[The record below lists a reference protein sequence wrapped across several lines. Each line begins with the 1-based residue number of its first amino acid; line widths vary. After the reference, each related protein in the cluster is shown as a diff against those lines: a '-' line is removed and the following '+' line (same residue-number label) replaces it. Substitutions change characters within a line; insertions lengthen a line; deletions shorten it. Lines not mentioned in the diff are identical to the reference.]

1 MRPPILDPDHLTL
14 DGLLRFQAASNP
26 ASPALLSPARCLDW
40 AALDQ
45 EVDRLSSLLLEL
57 GVAEG
62 DAVGLMCAKRPE
74 VVTTFL
80 ACARVGALAV
90 PVNFKLL
97 PEQIETFAASVRLRA
112 LLAETS
118 LEELTERVA
127 TCLPDPRR
135 VLLADAAHHA
145 RYTPYETLAAFEGVK
160 VGDRGHPDRI
170 CYLNV
175 TSGTTGC
182 PKCARVTHRNIVA
195 NGLSGL
201 EGLGFTGADIF
212 FGLFSVFSHPH
223 ELFHRSL
230 LVGGPFVIQETMSP
244 RVVCEAVERFKV
256 TWMMA
261 VPSFYAMMLD
271 LGGPGRYHHSP
282 PRVLESGGAWVGAE
296 TLAEMESRFHASFM
310 PVWGSTETTGV
321 ALAMPP
327 HLPRR
332 PGATGRV
339 APRYEIR
346 VVDEQGQDLP
356 VGREGEMLV
365 RGQGVVSAYL
375 DAPEETRQAFRDG
388 WYHTADRVRI
398 DDDGF
403 VHFVGRFSDMIK
415 VGGIRVYPLEIEKIL
430 AAHPDVL
437 DVVVVRAEDRL
448 RGEIPRAVLR
458 LAADSTGGLDGIRA
472 WVRERLPVY
481 KQPRLLE
488 IWEEL
493 PKLPNGKID
502 RRAVAASPPRG
513 R

>member
-1 MRPPILDPDHLTL
+1 
-14 DGLLRFQAASNP
+14 
-26 ASPALLSPARCLDW
+26 
-40 AALDQ
+40 
-45 EVDRLSSLLLEL
+45 
-57 GVAEG
+57 
-62 DAVGLMCAKRPE
+62 
-74 VVTTFL
+74 
-80 ACARVGALAV
+80 
-90 PVNFKLL
+90 
-97 PEQIETFAASVRLRA
+97 
-112 LLAETS
+112 
-118 LEELTERVA
+118 
-127 TCLPDPRR
+127 
-135 VLLADAAHHA
+135 
-145 RYTPYETLAAFEGVK
+145 
-160 VGDRGHPDRI
+160 
-170 CYLNV
+170 
-175 TSGTTGC
+175 
-182 PKCARVTHRNIVA
+182 
-195 NGLSGL
+195 
-201 EGLGFTGADIF
+201 
-212 FGLFSVFSHPH
+212 
-223 ELFHRSL
+223 
-230 LVGGPFVIQETMSP
+230 
-244 RVVCEAVERFKV
+244 
-256 TWMMA
+256 
-261 VPSFYAMMLD
+261 
-271 LGGPGRYHHSP
+271 
-282 PRVLESGGAWVGAE
+282 VGAE